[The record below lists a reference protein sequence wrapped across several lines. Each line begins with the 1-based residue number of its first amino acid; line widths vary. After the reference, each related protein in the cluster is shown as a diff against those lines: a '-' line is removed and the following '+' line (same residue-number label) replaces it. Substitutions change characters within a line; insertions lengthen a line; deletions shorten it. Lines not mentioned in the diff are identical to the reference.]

1 MGGMLVMIASPLSA
15 LAMTAATLGAAGARP
30 VATASPGGA
39 GAQTATAQRS
49 SDGSE
54 PSTRYG
60 TGDGVNLD
68 PAGTCVSCTN
78 ASAGDNSSASE
89 SRELKVADESIADG
103 QGPTNG
109 YTGGSAVTLPTNSL
123 LGLALGYFQMDNR
136 AGRTASEAHA
146 RGTLADLRL
155 ADGQVASLAVLESS
169 SNATWSPAR
178 GARRDGTSN
187 GVEAGAGGPGDR
199 TAVVLLHSDSSSDG
213 AQHVYLLH
221 VNGREVGSTDQLRG
235 GPSPVLVPRVGSVS
249 VLQASP
255 DGAVIG
261 GVQDGS
267 SNRAADVVSTSAES
281 RGDTH

>member
-1 MGGMLVMIASPLSA
+1 MGGMLVVIASPLSA
-15 LAMTAATLGAAGARP
+15 LAVTVASLGAAGVRAA
-30 VATASPGGA
+30 ATAPPGSTAGQPAASQGSPDGG
-39 GAQTATAQRS
+39 
-49 SDGSE
+49 E

-78 ASAGDNSSASE
+78 ASAGDNTSASE
-89 SRELKVADESIADG
+89 SRELKVADESLADG

-109 YTGGSAVTLPTNSL
+109 YTGGSAVTLPPNSL
-123 LGLALGYFQMDNR
+123 LGLALGYFQMENR
-136 AGRTASEAHA
+136 AGRAASEAHA

-155 ADGQVASLAVLESS
+155 ADGQVARLTVLESS
-169 SNATWSPAR
+169 SNATWTPAQ

-187 GVEAGAGGPGDR
+187 GLTAAAGG
-199 TAVVLLHSDSSSDG
+199 TAVVLLHSESSSDG
-213 AQHVYLLH
+213 TEHAYLLH
-221 VNGREVGSTDQLRG
+221 VNGGEVGSTDQLRG
-235 GPSPVLVPRVGSVS
+235 VPSPLLVPRVGSVS
-249 VLQASP
+249 VLQADR
-255 DGAVIG
+255 DGALVG